1 MAQGKN
7 EALNVGER
15 EAQETMQ
22 EPENGATSAQTGA
35 QANATTAAPR
45 NRLTYRQVLEANNA
59 IQTIGED
66 TYWLCVTRTVQE
78 SKLFPVPAY
87 MLLSYLMCFYRYPT
101 LLRKI
106 EASMPAEEIGDR
118 ARAMSGKFGNL
129 PGWGLPTFYLLGR
142 EILINFGMLRP
153 EDAAED
159 VAYVLDFWR
168 RFKLAQQREDG
179 HLNAREF
186 GQRVQ
191 LLPER
196 SVQVFHADN
205 HRCTNGD
212 RLHKAAHAFL
222 AAVSQY
228 GFMISCES
236 RCTLNNSGPYRL
248 GPDRE
253 LIVRDF
259 TDLAQGDY
267 PWLDGVGHDIPYNN
281 LTVTME
287 VKDCHFYLMDD
298 WGSFESKPEF
308 TADKLIG
315 VGLYTSDVLT
325 DGPVPVGMDSPEQ
338 LAETFENLT
347 EKVRTA
353 IAALWKRV
361 AGWSRDEMMDSGA
374 IVYFSLIKDFAH
386 VAGVYEHDDWMTV
399 DERAD
404 RFRPLLN
411 DEFGRDFLG
420 ELVGLVDLPSQ
431 HLPEHVMMQHN
442 NQNRR
447 YITHIPFSVCEE
459 GGDGIALPG
468 GVAPGVTSHATKLDS
483 YTTTEG
489 VLTLNEYNRRAR
501 ACSPA
506 QMAPDLRG
514 LNDTWLKWNPQD
526 PRADRLYRLEQRRS
540 RTLKDRGIG
549 LTPDQIEALRGHS

>member
-1 MAQGKN
+1 MSAN
-7 EALNVGER
+7 EQNSG
-15 EAQETMQ
+15 
-22 EPENGATSAQTGA
+22 
-35 QANATTAAPR
+35 QAAGG
-45 NRLTYRQVLEANNA
+45 LSYRQVLEANNA
-59 IQTIGED
+59 MQTIGDD

-106 EASMPAEEIGDR
+106 ESRMSAEEIGDR
-118 ARAMSGKFGNL
+118 ARAMGGKFGNL

-142 EILINFGMLRP
+142 EMLINFGMLRP

-159 VAYVLDFWR
+159 VVYVMDFWR

-196 SVQVFHADN
+196 RVQLFHADL
-205 HRCTNGD
+205 HRCANGD

-222 AAVSQY
+222 AAASQY

-236 RCTLNNSGPYRL
+236 RVTLNNSGPYRL
-248 GPDRE
+248 TEGRE

-259 TDLAQGDY
+259 NDLAQGDF
-267 PWLDGVGHDIPYNN
+267 PWLDGVGDDIPYNN

-308 TADKLIG
+308 TADKLVG
-315 VGLYTSDVLT
+315 VGLYTSDVLSE
-325 DGPVPVGMDSPEQ
+325 GYIPIGMGSVEE
-338 LAETFENLT
+338 LTETFEALAG
-347 EKVRTA
+347 KVKLA
-353 IAALWKRV
+353 ITALWKRV
-361 AGWSRDEMMDSGA
+361 STWTRDEMMDSGA
-374 IVYFSLIKDFAH
+374 IVYFSMLKDLAH
-386 VAGVYEHDDWMTV
+386 VAGVYEYDDWMMI

-420 ELVGLVDLPSQ
+420 EMVGLVDLPSQ
-431 HLPEHVMMQHN
+431 HLGGHAMMQHN
-442 NQNRR
+442 NQASR
-447 YITHIPFSVCEE
+447 YFSHIPFNVTTGAGQPLTNE
-459 GGDGIALPG
+459 I
-468 GVAPGVTSHATKLDS
+468 APGVTSHTSKQDI
-483 YTTTEG
+483 YTTTRG
-489 VLTLNEYNRRAR
+489 KLTLAEYNAKAQAFR
-501 ACSPA
+501 PA
-506 QMAPDLRG
+506 QLDAKYNVLS
-514 LNDTWLKWNPQD
+514 DTWIKWNAQD
-526 PRADRLYRLEQRRS
+526 PLADELYKLEQASS
-540 RTLKDRGIG
+540 RNLKDCGVG
-549 LTPDQIEALRGHS
+549 LTAAAIEALRG

>member
-1 MAQGKN
+1 MQDTGKS
-7 EALNVGER
+7 GK
-15 EAQETMQ
+15 
-22 EPENGATSAQTGA
+22 
-35 QANATTAAPR
+35 
-45 NRLTYRQVLEANNA
+45 LTYRQVLEANNA
-59 IQTIGED
+59 IQTIGDD

-87 MLLSYLMCFYRYPT
+87 MLLSYLNCFYRYPA

-118 ARAMSGKFGNL
+118 ARSMSGKFGNL

-142 EILINFGMLRP
+142 EMLINFGMLRP

-159 VAYVLDFWR
+159 VVYVLDFWR

-196 SVQVFHADN
+196 TVQVFHADA
-205 HRCTNGD
+205 HRCVAGD
-212 RLHKAAHAFL
+212 RLHKAAHGFL

-248 GPDRE
+248 APDRE
-253 LIVRDF
+253 LIIRDF

-267 PWLDGVGHDIPYNN
+267 PWLDGVGDKIPYNN

-308 TADKLIG
+308 TADKLVG
-315 VGLYTSDVLT
+315 VGLYTSDVLS
-325 DGPVPVGMDSPEQ
+325 DGHIPVGMGSADE
-338 LAETFENLT
+338 LATTFEELT
-347 EKVRTA
+347 EKVREA

-374 IVYFSLIKDFAH
+374 LVYFSLIKDFAH
-386 VAGVYEHDDWMTV
+386 VAGVYEHDDWMTI

-420 ELVGLVDLPSQ
+420 EMVGLVDLPSQ
-431 HLPEHVMMQHN
+431 HQPAHVMMQHN
-442 NQNRR
+442 NQSAR
-447 YITHIPFSVCEE
+447 YITHIPFTVC
-459 GGDGIALPG
+459 DGHGAIMG
-468 GVAPGVTSHATKLDS
+468 NDIAPGVTSHASKLDS
-483 YTTTEG
+483 YTTSEG
-489 VLTLNEYNRRAR
+489 VLTLAGYNAR
-501 ACSPA
+501 AKACRPA
-506 QMAPDLRG
+506 QMAPGLRG
-514 LNDTWLKWNPQD
+514 LNDTWIKWNPTD
-526 PRADRLYRLEQRRS
+526 PRVDQLYRLEQRLS
-540 RTLKDRGIG
+540 RNLKDKGVG
-549 LTPDQIEALRGHS
+549 LTPDQIEALRGDA

>member
-1 MAQGKN
+1 MT
-7 EALNVGER
+7 
-15 EAQETMQ
+15 ETRAS
-22 EPENGATSAQTGA
+22 G
-35 QANATTAAPR
+35 
-45 NRLTYRQVLEANNA
+45 LTYHQVLEANNA
-59 IQTIGED
+59 IQTIGDD

-106 EASMPAEEIGDR
+106 EAKMRAEEIGDR
-118 ARAMSGKFGNL
+118 ARAMGAKFGNL

-142 EILINFGMLRP
+142 EMLLNFGMLRP

-196 SVQVFHADN
+196 RVQVFHADL
-205 HRCTNGD
+205 HACENGG

-222 AAVSQY
+222 AAASQY

-236 RCTLNNSGPYRL
+236 RVSLNSSGPYRL
-248 GPDRE
+248 AENRE

-267 PWLDGVGHDIPYNN
+267 PWLDGVGDAIPYNN

-287 VKDCHFYLMDD
+287 VQDCHFYLMDD
-298 WGSFESKPEF
+298 WGSFESRPEF
-308 TADKLIG
+308 TADKLVG
-315 VGLYTSDVLT
+315 VGLYTSDVLSE
-325 DGPVPVGMDSPEQ
+325 GYIPVGMGSAKE
-338 LAETFENLT
+338 LAQTFEDLT
-347 EKVRTA
+347 MKIKDA
-353 IAALWKRV
+353 IAALWRRV
-361 AGWSRDEMMDSGA
+361 SNWSRDQMMDAGA
-374 IVYFSLIKDFAH
+374 IVYFSMIKDFAH
-386 VAGVYEHDDWMTV
+386 IAGVYEHDDWMTI

-420 ELVGLVDLPSQ
+420 EMVGLVDLPSQ
-431 HLPEHVMMQHN
+431 HLPSHAMMQHN
-442 NQNRR
+442 NQPSR
-447 YITHIPFSVCEE
+447 YISQLPGTVIV
-459 GGDGIALPG
+459 GDGIALPHG
-468 GVAPGVTSHATKLDS
+468 IPPGVTSLGDKADV
-483 YTTTEG
+483 YTTTRG
-489 VLTLNEYNRRAR
+489 KLSLIDYNAR
-501 ACSPA
+501 AAAFRPA
-506 QMAPDLRG
+506 QSEPGYALLTDA
-514 LNDTWLKWNPQD
+514 WIKWNPHD
-526 PRADRLYRLEQRRS
+526 PRTDTLYRIEQQHSRR
-540 RTLKDRGIG
+540 LKNKGAG
-549 LTPDQIEALRGHS
+549 LTGADIEALRTNA